1 MSHTPEW
8 MHGGGDS
15 GHRPE
20 ETGGISML
28 AVIGWIA
35 AIVVTADLLFVAQRY
50 FG

>member
-15 GHRPE
+15 GPKPDE
-20 ETGGISML
+20 ANGISML